1 MPKLLSG
8 DNLIFRVAIPVPVY
22 RLFDYLAPENSGSDH
37 VKPGVR
43 LEVPFGKGKKIGY
56 LLEIVGDSA
65 VDACKLKPVIRI
77 LDRQPLLSAK
87 DLRLLLWA
95 GRYYHHPVGEVV
107 SAVFPAALRQG
118 KSVVVQTEKRY
129 ALTDLGRTMSGEQL
143 QRTPKQKIVLKK
155 FQDGPASLSEAELS
169 AWNDNWRPAVK
180 LLIARQL
187 LQIELSAAEGQSPE
201 ALSSVAE
208 TKRHLIPLIPAF
220 SLKGEGVDTCVDT
233 YAQGEEGGNTRPTVI
248 SNNPLQ
254 CNPPQQSA
262 INAVCAGLGQFGV
275 FLLEGV
281 TGSGKTE
288 VYLQI
293 IQTVLERGQQVLV
306 LVPEITL
313 TPQLEDRFRQRF
325 AVSIALSHS
334 KLTDKQRADAW
345 LNMQQ
350 GRCSIL
356 LGTRSALFTP
366 LKNPGLIILDEEH
379 DVSFKQQDGFRFSAR
394 DIAVVRGKL
403 LHIPVLL
410 GSATPSLESLHNVD
424 KRRYQLLHLPD
435 RAGNAIAPVLQLLD
449 IRNKRMQ
456 EGLSEALVAEMR
468 LTLAKHEQV
477 LLFLNRRGFAPTLI
491 CHGCGWVARCLRCDA
506 NLVIH
511 VDEQCL
517 RCHHCGQEQRL
528 IKHCPA
534 CKVGDLTPLGL
545 GTERVEKVL
554 AELFA
559 DKVTV
564 RLDRDSTQRKGALE
578 NYLQQINRGEVDI
591 ILGTQM
597 LAKGHH
603 FPNVTLVAILYVDSG
618 LFSID
623 FHAAEKLAQM
633 IVQVSGRAGRAEKPG
648 KVIMQTRQPEH
659 PLLTTLI
666 REGYRSFAKTAL
678 AERKAA
684 MLPPF
689 SYQALLRVQAGDVD
703 APPLFF
709 QAVAGLVQELN
720 AGHTQVLG
728 PVAAPMARR
737 AGLYRYQ
744 LLFQNTRRQELH
756 LLLEALVPEIAK
768 LKQAKKVR
776 WTLDVD
782 PVDLY

>member
-1 MPKLLSG
+1 MAKLPTDG
-8 DNLIFRVAIPVPVY
+8 ALIFRVAIPVPVY
-22 RLFDYLAPENSGSDH
+22 RLFDYLAPDVIDLHN

-43 LEVPFGKGKKIGY
+43 LEVPFGKGKKIAF
-56 LLEIVGDSA
+56 LVEIVQHSELDVG
-65 VDACKLKPVIRI
+65 KLKQVIRI
-77 LDRQPLLSAK
+77 LDHPSLLSAK
-87 DLRLLLWA
+87 DLWLMKWA
-95 GRYYHHPVGEVV
+95 SHYYHHPLGEVM
-107 SAVFPAALRQG
+107 STAFPAALRQG
-118 KSVVVQTEKRY
+118 KSVVVKTEKRY
-129 ALTDLGRTMSGEQL
+129 TLTELGKVTDSAGL
-143 QRTPKQKIVLKK
+143 QRSPKQKSMLEK
-155 FQDGPASLSEAELS
+155 FQSCPASLSESELS

-180 LLIARQL
+180 ALIAKQWVQL
-187 LQIELSAAEGQSPE
+187 ELQAAKLNNPE
-201 ALSSVAE
+201 ALI
-208 TKRHLIPLIPAF
+208 R
-220 SLKGEGVDTCVDT
+220 
-233 YAQGEEGGNTRPTVI
+233 
-248 SNNPLQ
+248 NNALQ
-254 CNPPQQSA
+254 CNPPQQAA
-262 INAVCAGLGQFGV
+262 IEAVCASLGQFGV

-293 IQTVLERGQQVLV
+293 IRTVLERGQQVLV

-325 AVSIALSHS
+325 AISIALSHS
-334 KLTDKQRADAW
+334 KLTDNQRQAAW
-345 LNMQQ
+345 LQMQQ
-350 GRCSIL
+350 GDCSIL

-379 DVSFKQQDGFRFSAR
+379 DASFKQQEGFRFSAR

-410 GSATPSLESLHNVD
+410 GSATPSLESLYNVD
-424 KRRYQLLHLPD
+424 KQRYQLLHLPD
-435 RAGNAIAPVLQLLD
+435 RAGNAIEPVLQLLD
-449 IRNKRMQ
+449 IRNKRIS
-456 EGLSEALVAEMR
+456 EGLSEALIEEMR
-468 LTLAKHEQV
+468 LILSKNEQV

-491 CHGCGWVARCLRCDA
+491 CHSCGWVARCQRCDA
-506 NLVIH
+506 NMVIH
-511 VDEQCL
+511 FDESCL

-528 IKHCPA
+528 IKQCPA
-534 CKVGDLTPLGL
+534 CKVGELTPLGL

-554 AELFA
+554 AELFP

-564 RLDRDSTQRKGALE
+564 RLDRDSTQRKGSLE
-578 NYLQQINRGEVDI
+578 NYLQQINQGKVDI

-597 LAKGHH
+597 LSKGHH
-603 FPNVTLVAILYVDSG
+603 FPNVTLVAILDVDSG

-623 FHAAEKLAQM
+623 FHAPEKLAQM

-678 AERKAA
+678 AERKEAL
-684 MLPPF
+684 LPPF

-703 APPLFF
+703 SPPLFF
-709 QAVAGLVQELN
+709 QAVTALVETYN
-720 AGHTQVLG
+720 TGHTLVLG

-744 LLFQNTRRQELH
+744 LLFQNTHRKELQV
-756 LLLEALVPEIAK
+756 LLDVLIPEIAK
-768 LKQAKKVR
+768 LKQARKVR
-776 WTLDVD
+776 WSLDVD

>member
-1 MPKLLSG
+1 MAKLHPG
-8 DNLIFRVAIPVPVY
+8 NELIFRVAIPVPIY
-22 RLFDYLAPENSGSDH
+22 RLFDYLAPDNVELDNI
-37 VKPGVR
+37 KPGVR
-43 LEVPFGKGKKIGY
+43 LEVPFGKGKKIGF
-56 LLEIVGDSA
+56 LLEIAQNSELDTG
-65 VDACKLKPVIRI
+65 KLKRVVRI
-77 LDRQPLLSAK
+77 LDHKPLLSTK
-87 DLRLLLWA
+87 DLRLLNWA
-95 GRYYHHPVGEVV
+95 SSYYHHPLGEVI
-107 SAVFPAALRQG
+107 SAAFPAALRQG

-129 ALTDLGRTMSGEQL
+129 ALTDLGKVTSSDQL
-143 QRTPKQKIVLKK
+143 QRTPKQKSVLEK
-155 FQDGPASLSEAELS
+155 FQDHSSSLSEAELS

-180 LLIARQL
+180 LLIAKQL
-187 LQIELSAAEGQSPE
+187 LQIEFSDARVNSPEVLLGSAEAKRRSITLTPALSQRERALSA
-201 ALSSVAE
+201 
-208 TKRHLIPLIPAF
+208 
-220 SLKGEGVDTCVDT
+220 
-233 YAQGEEGGNTRPTVI
+233 RPSI
-248 SNNPLQ
+248 INNNPLQ
-254 CNPPQQSA
+254 CNPQQQLA
-262 INAVCAGLGQFGV
+262 IDAVCAGLGRFGV

-293 IQTVLERGQQVLV
+293 IRTVLERGQQVLV

-334 KLTDKQRADAW
+334 KLTDKQRQAAW
-345 LNMQQ
+345 LQMQQ
-350 GRCSIL
+350 GECSIM

-379 DVSFKQQDGFRFSAR
+379 DASFKQQEGFRFSAR

-424 KRRYQLLHLPD
+424 KQRYQLLHLPD
-435 RAGNAIAPVLQLLD
+435 RAGNAMEPVLQLMD

-456 EGLSEALVAEMR
+456 EGLSESLLEEMR
-468 LTLAKHEQV
+468 RTLAKNEQV

-491 CHGCGWVARCLRCDA
+491 CHGCGWVARCQRCDA

-511 VDEQCL
+511 FDEERL
-517 RCHHCGQEQRL
+517 RCHHCGKEQRL
-528 IKHCPA
+528 INQCPA
-534 CKVGDLTPLGL
+534 CNTGELTPLGL

-554 AELFA
+554 TELFV

-564 RLDRDSTQRKGALE
+564 RLDRDSTQRKGSLE
-578 NYLQQINRGEVDI
+578 NYLQQINQGRVDI

-603 FPNVTLVAILYVDSG
+603 FPNVTLVAILDVDSG

-648 KVIMQTRQPEH
+648 KVIMQTRQPDH

-666 REGYRSFAKTAL
+666 RQGYRSFAKTAL
-678 AERKAA
+678 AERKEAL
-684 MLPPF
+684 LPPF
-689 SYQALLRVQAGDVD
+689 SYQALLRVQALDVD
-703 APPLFF
+703 APQLFF
-709 QAVAGLVQELN
+709 QAVTALVQKLN
-720 AGHTQVLG
+720 TGHTQVLG
-728 PVAAPMARR
+728 PVSAPMARR

-756 LLLEALVPEIAK
+756 VLLDVLMPEIAK

-776 WTLDVD
+776 WSLDVD

>member
-1 MPKLLSG
+1 MAKLPPG
-8 DNLIFRVAIPVPVY
+8 DSLIFKVAIPVPVY
-22 RLFDYLAPENSGSDH
+22 RLFDYLAPDNVELNNI
-37 VKPGVR
+37 KPGVR
-43 LEVPFGKGKKIGY
+43 LEVPFGKSKKIAF
-56 LLEIVGDSA
+56 LLEIARHSELDTSQ
-65 VDACKLKPVIRI
+65 LKRVIRI
-77 LDRQPLLSAK
+77 LDQKPLLTTK
-87 DLRLLLWA
+87 DLKLLNWA
-95 GRYYHHPVGEVV
+95 SKYYQHPLGEVI
-107 SAVFPAALRQG
+107 SAAFPAPLRQG

-129 ALTDLGRTMSGEQL
+129 ALTDLGKMTHSSQL
-143 QRTPKQKIVLKK
+143 QRTPKQKSVLEK
-155 FQDGPASLSEAELS
+155 FQYTPSCLSEAALS

-180 LLIARQL
+180 QLIAKQL
-187 LQIELSAAEGQSPE
+187 LQIELSNTRMNSPE
-201 ALSSVAE
+201 S
-208 TKRHLIPLIPAF
+208 LI
-220 SLKGEGVDTCVDT
+220 
-233 YAQGEEGGNTRPTVI
+233 R
-248 SNNPLQ
+248 NNALQ
-254 CNPPQQSA
+254 CNAQQQSA
-262 INAVCAGLGQFGV
+262 IDAVCNSFGQFGV

-293 IQTVLERGQQVLV
+293 IRTVLERGQQVLV

-313 TPQLEDRFRQRF
+313 TPQLEGRFRQRF
-325 AVSIALSHS
+325 SVSIALSHS
-334 KLTDKQRADAW
+334 KLTDKQRQTAW
-345 LNMQQ
+345 LQMQQ
-350 GRCSIL
+350 GECSIL

-379 DVSFKQQDGFRFSAR
+379 DASFKQQEGFRFSAR

-424 KRRYQLLHLPD
+424 KQRYKLLHLPD
-435 RAGNAIAPVLQLLD
+435 RAGNAIEPILQLMD

-456 EGLSEALVAEMR
+456 EGLSESLIEEIH
-468 LTLAKHEQV
+468 LTLAKNEQV

-491 CHGCGWVARCLRCDA
+491 CHGCGWVARCQRCDA

-511 VDEQCL
+511 FDEKCL
-517 RCHHCGQEQRL
+517 RCHHCGKEQRL
-528 IKHCPA
+528 IKQCPA
-534 CKVGDLTPLGL
+534 CKTGELTPLGL

-554 AELFA
+554 AELFT

-564 RLDRDSTQRKGALE
+564 RLDRDSTQRKGSLE
-578 NYLQQINRGEVDI
+578 NYLQQINQGKVDI

-603 FPNVTLVAILYVDSG
+603 FPNVTLVAILDVDSG

-633 IVQVSGRAGRAEKPG
+633 IVQVAGRAGREEKPG

-666 REGYRSFAKTAL
+666 RKGYRSFAITAL
-678 AERKAA
+678 AERKEAL
-684 MLPPF
+684 LPPF

-703 APPLFF
+703 TPQLFF
-709 QAVAGLVQELN
+709 QAVTALLQEHN
-720 AGHTQVLG
+720 KGHTQVLG
-728 PVAAPMARR
+728 PVSAPMARR

-756 LLLEALVPEIAK
+756 VLLDALIPEIAK

-776 WTLDVD
+776 WSLDVD

>member
-1 MPKLLSG
+1 M
-8 DNLIFRVAIPVPVY
+8 
-22 RLFDYLAPENSGSDH
+22 
-37 VKPGVR
+37 
-43 LEVPFGKGKKIGY
+43 
-56 LLEIVGDSA
+56 
-65 VDACKLKPVIRI
+65 
-77 LDRQPLLSAK
+77 
-87 DLRLLLWA
+87 
-95 GRYYHHPVGEVV
+95 
-107 SAVFPAALRQG
+107 
-118 KSVVVQTEKRY
+118 
-129 ALTDLGRTMSGEQL
+129 
-143 QRTPKQKIVLKK
+143 
-155 FQDGPASLSEAELS
+155 
-169 AWNDNWRPAVK
+169 
-180 LLIARQL
+180 
-187 LQIELSAAEGQSPE
+187 
-201 ALSSVAE
+201 
-208 TKRHLIPLIPAF
+208 
-220 SLKGEGVDTCVDT
+220 
-233 YAQGEEGGNTRPTVI
+233 
-248 SNNPLQ
+248 
-254 CNPPQQSA
+254 
-262 INAVCAGLGQFGV
+262 
-275 FLLEGV
+275 
-281 TGSGKTE
+281 
-288 VYLQI
+288 
-293 IQTVLERGQQVLV
+293 
-306 LVPEITL
+306 
-313 TPQLEDRFRQRF
+313 
-325 AVSIALSHS
+325 
-334 KLTDKQRADAW
+334 
-345 LNMQQ
+345 
-350 GRCSIL
+350 

-379 DVSFKQQDGFRFSAR
+379 DASFKQQEGFRFSAR

-424 KRRYQLLHLPD
+424 KHRYRLLHLPD

-456 EGLSEALVAEMR
+456 EGLSEALIAQMR
-468 LTLAKHEQV
+468 LTLAKNEQV

-511 VDEQCL
+511 ADEHCL

-534 CKVGDLTPLGL
+534 CKVGELTPLGL

-559 DKVTV
+559 DKVSV
-564 RLDRDSTQRKGALE
+564 RLDRDSTQRKGSLE

-603 FPNVTLVAILYVDSG
+603 FPNVTLVAILDVDSG

-678 AERKAA
+678 AERKDAL
-684 MLPPF
+684 LPPF
-689 SYQALLRVQAGDVD
+689 SHQALLRVQAGDVD

-709 QAVAGLVQELN
+709 QAVAALVQSLN

-728 PVAAPMARR
+728 PVSAPMARR

-756 LLLEALVPEIAK
+756 VLLDALVPEIAK

>member
-1 MPKLLSG
+1 MAKLPHG
-8 DNLIFRVAIPVPVY
+8 DELIFRVAIPVPVY
-22 RLFDYLAPENSGSDH
+22 RLFDYLAPDDVELDNI
-37 VKPGVR
+37 KPGVR
-43 LEVPFGKGKKIGY
+43 LEVPFGLGKKIAV
-56 LLEIVGDSA
+56 LLEIARDSEL
-65 VDACKLKPVIRI
+65 DASKLKRVVRI
-77 LDRQPLLSAK
+77 LDHKPLLSAK
-87 DLRLLLWA
+87 DLRLLDWA
-95 GRYYHHPVGEVV
+95 SNYYHHPLGEVI
-107 SAVFPAALRQG
+107 SAAFPAILRQG
-118 KSVVVQTEKRY
+118 KPVVVQTEKRY
-129 ALTDLGRTMSGEQL
+129 ALTDLGKATPGDQL
-143 QRTPKQKIVLKK
+143 QRTPKQKSVLEK
-155 FQDGPASLSEAELS
+155 FQGNPSCLSESELK
-169 AWNDNWRPAVK
+169 AWNGNWRPAVK
-180 LLIARQL
+180 QLIAKQL
-187 LQIELSAAEGQSPE
+187 LQIECNDAGINSPG
-201 ALSSVAE
+201 ALI
-208 TKRHLIPLIPAF
+208 R
-220 SLKGEGVDTCVDT
+220 
-233 YAQGEEGGNTRPTVI
+233 
-248 SNNPLQ
+248 NNALQ
-254 CNPPQQSA
+254 CNPQQQSA
-262 INAVCAGLGQFGV
+262 IDAVCAGLGRFGV

-293 IQTVLERGQQVLV
+293 IRTVLERGQQVLV

-334 KLTDKQRADAW
+334 KLTDKQRQMAW
-345 LNMQQ
+345 LQMQQ
-350 GRCSIL
+350 GECSIM

-379 DVSFKQQDGFRFSAR
+379 DASFKQQEGFRFSAR

-410 GSATPSLESLHNVD
+410 GSATPSLESLHNVN
-424 KRRYQLLHLPD
+424 KQRYQLLHLPD
-435 RAGNAIAPVLQLLD
+435 RAGNATEPVLQLMD

-456 EGLSEALVAEMR
+456 EGLSESLIEEMH
-468 LTLAKHEQV
+468 LTLARNEQV

-491 CHGCGWVARCLRCDA
+491 CHGCGWVARCQRCDA

-511 VDEQCL
+511 FDEERL
-517 RCHHCGQEQRL
+517 RCHHCGKEQRL
-528 IKHCPA
+528 ISQCPA
-534 CKVGDLTPLGL
+534 CKAGELTPLGL

-559 DKVTV
+559 NKVIV
-564 RLDRDSTQRKGALE
+564 RLDRDSTQRKGSLE
-578 NYLQQINRGEVDI
+578 NYLQLINQGKVNI

-603 FPNVTLVAILYVDSG
+603 FPNVTLVAILDVDSG

-623 FHAAEKLAQM
+623 YHAPEKLAQM
-633 IVQVSGRAGRAEKPG
+633 IVQVSGRAGRAEKRG

-659 PLLTTLI
+659 TLLTTLI
-666 REGYRSFAKTAL
+666 RQGYRSFAKTAL
-678 AERKAA
+678 AERKEAL
-684 MLPPF
+684 LPPF
-689 SYQALLRVQAGDVD
+689 SYQALLRVQAADVD
-703 APPLFF
+703 APQLLF
-709 QAVAGLVQELN
+709 QAVTALVQQLN
-720 AGHTQVLG
+720 TGQTQVLG

-756 LLLEALVPEIAK
+756 VLLDALIPEIAK

-776 WTLDVD
+776 WSLDVD

>member
-1 MPKLLSG
+1 MAKLPPGES
-8 DNLIFRVAIPVPVY
+8 LIFRVAIPVPVY
-22 RLFDYLAPENSGSDH
+22 RLFDYLAPDNVELDSI
-37 VKPGVR
+37 KPGVR
-43 LEVPFGKGKKIGY
+43 LEVPFGKGKKCAF
-56 LLEIVGDSA
+56 LFEIARHSELDTG
-65 VDACKLKPVIRI
+65 KLKRVVRI
-77 LDRQPLLSAK
+77 LDHKPLLSSK
-87 DLRLLLWA
+87 DLRLLQWA
-95 GRYYHHPVGEVV
+95 SQYYHHPLGEVI
-107 SAVFPAALRQG
+107 SAAFPAALRQG
-118 KSVVVQTEKRY
+118 KSIVVPSEKRY
-129 ALTDLGRTMSGEQL
+129 ALTELGRVTPGDQL
-143 QRTPKQKIVLKK
+143 QRTPKQKSVLEK
-155 FQDGPASLSEAELS
+155 FQCSPSFLSETELS

-180 LLIARQL
+180 QLIVKQL
-187 LQIELSAAEGQSPE
+187 LQIEFSDAGVNSPE
-201 ALSSVAE
+201 ALSSIVE
-208 TKRHLIPLIPAF
+208 VKRHPIALTPAP
-220 SLKGEGVDTCVDT
+220 STQLRAGLS
-233 YAQGEEGGNTRPTVI
+233 QGERELNARPSI
-248 SNNPLQ
+248 INNNPLQ
-254 CNPPQQSA
+254 CNPQQQSA
-262 INAVCAGLGQFGV
+262 IDAVCASLGQFGV

-293 IQTVLERGQQVLV
+293 IRTVLERGQQVLV

-325 AVSIALSHS
+325 TVSIALSHS
-334 KLTDKQRADAW
+334 KLTDKQRQTAW
-345 LNMQQ
+345 LQMQQ
-350 GRCSIL
+350 GACSIL

-379 DVSFKQQDGFRFSAR
+379 DASFKQQEGFRFSAR
-394 DIAVVRGKL
+394 DIAVVRSKL

-424 KRRYQLLHLPD
+424 KQRYQLLHLPD
-435 RAGNAIAPVLQLLD
+435 RAGNAIEPVLQLLD

-456 EGLSEALVAEMR
+456 EGLSESLIEEMR
-468 LTLAKHEQV
+468 RTLEKNEQV

-491 CHGCGWVARCLRCDA
+491 CHGCGWVARCQRCDA

-511 VDEQCL
+511 FDEDRL
-517 RCHHCGQEQRL
+517 RCHHCGKEQRL
-528 IKHCPA
+528 IKQCPA
-534 CKVGDLTPLGL
+534 CKAGELTPLGL

-564 RLDRDSTQRKGALE
+564 RLDRDSTQRKGSLE
-578 NYLQQINRGEVDI
+578 NYLQQINQGKVDI

-603 FPNVTLVAILYVDSG
+603 FPNVTLVAILDVDSG

-666 REGYRSFAKTAL
+666 RQGYRSFANTAL
-678 AERKAA
+678 AERKDAL
-684 MLPPF
+684 LPPF

-703 APPLFF
+703 APQYFF
-709 QAVAGLVQELN
+709 QAVTTLVKELN
-720 AGHTQVLG
+720 TGHTQVLG
-728 PVAAPMARR
+728 PVSAPMARR

-756 LLLEALVPEIAK
+756 LLLDVLMPEIAK
-768 LKQAKKVR
+768 LKQGKKVR
-776 WTLDVD
+776 WSLDVD